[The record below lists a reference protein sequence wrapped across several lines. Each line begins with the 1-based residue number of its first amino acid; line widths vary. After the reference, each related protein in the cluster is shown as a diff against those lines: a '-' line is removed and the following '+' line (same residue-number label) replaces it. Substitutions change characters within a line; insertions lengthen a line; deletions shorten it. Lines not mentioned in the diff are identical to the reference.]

1 MHVNPQRVQV
11 EEPGSSLRLITK
23 PRPSTL
29 APLALRFLHLLWK
42 AIWRAFQ
49 HDAFAIAKA
58 SAYSSILTFFPALL
72 VIGSVLGNGSNTRRL
87 YSREISYALE
97 RILPAGI
104 STVQAYLRGNAG
116 RSVGL
121 LVTSTL
127 LTVWLGS
134 GVMVSW
140 MEGFRRCYEL
150 PKIWGLVKERI
161 VAFSLVIL
169 AGIPLVF
176 STILVAFGSEIETT
190 VLLNINHEIGY
201 YVLLMW
207 KIVRWVIAILT
218 SVAVIALIY
227 HNAVPRTQPW
237 HSVLPGATLA
247 FRLVLAEL
255 CRLQRDLWF
264 AGRGHCA
271 VGVDVF
277 DLARD
282 LDRRG
287 VQCHVISEI
296 DAGQRANKRG
306 EFEVSGGGN
315 CLQSSFARP
324 LRSRI
329 NDQQALPA
337 SDDGFPLQYPHPLT
351 IP

>member
-1 MHVNPQRVQV
+1 
-11 EEPGSSLRLITK
+11 
-23 PRPSTL
+23 
-29 APLALRFLHLLWK
+29 
-42 AIWRAFQ
+42 
-49 HDAFAIAKA
+49 
-58 SAYSSILTFFPALL
+58 
-72 VIGSVLGNGSNTRRL
+72 
-87 YSREISYALE
+87 
-97 RILPAGI
+97 LPAGI
-104 STVQAYLRGNAG
+104 STVQAYLRGNTG

-161 VAFSLVIL
+161 IAFSLVIL
-169 AGIPLVF
+169 AGIPLAF

-207 KIVRWVIAILT
+207 KIVRWLIAILT

-247 FRLVLAEL
+247 TVMWFIVTMIFGWYLQNYADYSVIYGSLGVAIALLVWMYLISLVILIGAEFNAML
-255 CRLQRDLWF
+255 FPRSMLGSELT
-264 AGRGHCA
+264 A
-271 VGVDVF
+271 VG
-277 DLARD
+277 
-282 LDRRG
+282 
-287 VQCHVISEI
+287 S
-296 DAGQRANKRG
+296 N
-306 EFEVSGGGN
+306 
-315 CLQSSFARP
+315 
-324 LRSRI
+324 
-329 NDQQALPA
+329 
-337 SDDGFPLQYPHPLT
+337 
-351 IP
+351 

>member
-1 MHVNPQRVQV
+1 
-11 EEPGSSLRLITK
+11 LT
-23 PRPSTL
+23 
-29 APLALRFLHLLWK
+29 LRFFHLLWR
-42 AIWRAFQ
+42 AVWRAFQ

-150 PKIWGLVKERI
+150 PKVWGLVKERI
-161 VAFSLVIL
+161 IAFSLVIL
-169 AGIPLVF
+169 AGIPLAF

-207 KIVRWVIAILT
+207 KIVRWLIAILT

-247 FRLVLAEL
+247 TVMWFIVTMIFGWYLQNYADYSVIYGSLGVAIALLVWMYLISLVILIGAEFNAML
-255 CRLQRDLWF
+255 FPRSLLGSELTA
-264 AGRGHCA
+264 AG
-271 VGVDVF
+271 
-277 DLARD
+277 
-282 LDRRG
+282 
-287 VQCHVISEI
+287 SP
-296 DAGQRANKRG
+296 K
-306 EFEVSGGGN
+306 
-315 CLQSSFARP
+315 
-324 LRSRI
+324 
-329 NDQQALPA
+329 
-337 SDDGFPLQYPHPLT
+337 
-351 IP
+351 